1 MWSDFGLRTSDYGL
15 RTLDFGLRT
24 SDFGLRTSDF
34 GLRTSDFGLRTSDF
48 GLRTSDSPF
57 VIFKLPKFKIQN
69 LKSKIQNLGSD
80 TFPVFLEHPRLFS
93 SRIVTAKES
102 KHHSTSLIFHLIQ
115 KELRMQLSHT
125 NFATN
130 LPTHHNG
137 PSKLQKFRPIYCQ
150 GDHYRYCSPQWFT
163 SVLLLFLY
171 F

>member
-1 MWSDFGLRTSDYGL
+1 MIGLRTPDFGLWTLDFGLRTSDFRF
-15 RTLDFGLRT
+15 RTSDFRLRT

-34 GLRTSDFGLRTSDF
+34 GLRTSDFGQFLRNFETA
-48 GLRTSDSPF
+48 
-57 VIFKLPKFKIQN
+57 KIQN

-93 SRIVTAKES
+93 SRIGTAKES
-102 KHHSTSLIFHLIQ
+102 KHHTTSLIFHLIQ

-125 NFATN
+125 SFATN
-130 LPTHHNG
+130 VPAHHNG

-150 GDHYRYCSPQWFT
+150 GDHYIYCNPQWFT